1 MFDELSE
8 AEIEIEDCTRI
19 IDFTRCSYSVQASD
33 WVHVIYEKTDSS
45 VNLVQYRIVDDVAAY
60 DIKLMVTPIYLDQGK
75 ELKLDETPARV
86 FQVDDKIVLLGAQSY
101 QVYRITDY
109 FPITAEKLCYPIE
122 NPSTATILNLSSP
135 QNLYSRANLRRFADL
150 SKVPQQDWYLVV
162 NETQGEIGYHRY

>member
-1 MFDELSE
+1 
-8 AEIEIEDCTRI
+8 
-19 IDFTRCSYSVQASD
+19 VQASD

-60 DIKLMVTPIYLDQGK
+60 DSKLMVTPIYLDQGK

-86 FQVDDKIVLLGAQSY
+86 FQVDEKIVLLGAQSY

-122 NPSTATILNLSSP
+122 NPSAATILNLSSP

>member
-60 DIKLMVTPIYLDQGK
+60 DSKLMVTPIYLDQGK

-86 FQVDDKIVLLGAQSY
+86 FQVDEKIVLVGSDFY
-101 QVYRITDY
+101 SVYRISDF
-109 FPITAEKLCYPIE
+109 FPVVAEEKLCYKVA
-122 NPSTATILNLSSP
+122 NSANVTILNLSS
-135 QNLYSRANLRRFADL
+135 A
-150 SKVPQQDWYLVV
+150 
-162 NETQGEIGYHRY
+162 